1 MNVFLALLQQ
11 MIPLYGLMLV
21 GYTSGKYLGVS
32 KDTVAKLL
40 LYVFS
45 PVVIFDSIFTSKI
58 TLSILSIPL
67 LAYLLC
73 TIVALITLLVA
84 SFMWKDDTKNMLSL
98 GIANGN
104 FGFLGLPLTLLLLGQ
119 KYVALTALFVLGAA
133 VFIASLGMFLVARA
147 KYNLRDSM
155 IKVLQMPLIYAV
167 LLGLLLNV
175 LKIPIHSSIVQ
186 VLNNVNGAYSV
197 LGLML
202 VGIAMSELGKIKID
216 GVLVVFITIMTF
228 ILWPLLIFGFIF
240 LDKNTLR
247 FYTPEVYRMLLLMAI
262 VPIGASIV
270 AISTELKVQPEKASF
285 AVLFTTLISLIYI
298 PAFISLF
305 M

>member
-1 MNVFLALLQQ
+1 MSVFLTLLQQ
-11 MIPLYGLMLV
+11 MIPLYGLIIV
-21 GYTSGKYLGVS
+21 GYMSGKHLGVK
-32 KDTVAKLL
+32 KDSIAKLL
-40 LYVFS
+40 LYVLTPAVSFNGILISHITFS
-45 PVVIFDSIFTSKI
+45 V
-58 TLSILSIPL
+58 LSLPILSFS
-67 LAYLLC
+67 LC
-73 TIVALITLLVA
+73 TIVALIVLLA
-84 SFMWKDDTKNMLSL
+84 GGFIWKDGTKNMLSV

-119 KYVALTALFVLGAA
+119 KYVALTALFGLGASI
-133 VFIASLGMFLVARA
+133 FIATLGMFIAARA
-147 KYNLRDSM
+147 NYNFRESVL
-155 IKVLQMPLIYAV
+155 KVVKMPLIYA
-167 LLGLLLNV
+167 LLFGLLLNI
-175 LKIPIHSSIVQ
+175 LKIPINSSIMQ

-216 GVLVVFITIMTF
+216 VALMVFATIMTY
-228 ILWPLLIFGFIF
+228 ILWPLIASGFIF
-240 LDKNTLR
+240 LDKSTLML
-247 FYTPEVYRMLLLMAI
+247 YTPDIYRILLLMSI

-285 AVLFTTLISLIYI
+285 VVLFTTLISLIYI